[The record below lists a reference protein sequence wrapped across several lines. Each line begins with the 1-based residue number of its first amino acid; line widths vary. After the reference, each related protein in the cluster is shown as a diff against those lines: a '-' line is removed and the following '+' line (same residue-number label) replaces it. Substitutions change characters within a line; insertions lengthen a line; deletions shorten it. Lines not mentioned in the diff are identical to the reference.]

1 MSDAEAAGSDR
12 TPGPAGTVVRVELG
26 DDRRLPRWVWRL
38 ILAVAVS
45 VALFQATMS
54 ILDRLTSLLWL
65 VGIAL
70 FLSFAVEPAVN
81 RLAEKGWRRG
91 PATLLCFVVVIVASS
106 GFTFLMGEL
115 VVSQVSDLID
125 KAPDY
130 LDAIAEWADDTLG
143 ADISTQTITNR
154 IQDYQEEIAGLAADV
169 GGRVL
174 SLTGSFVGFVFN
186 GFTILLF
193 AYYMT
198 SQGPQMRRNLCSI
211 LPEER
216 QRNVMLLWELAIQKT
231 GGWLYSRLLLAL
243 ISGTCTWLFLLVLG
257 VPSPLALGLWVGL
270 VSQFIPAIGTYLAG
284 ALPVLIALLE
294 DPVDA
299 LWVLGFILVYQ
310 QIENYLLSPRITSQT
325 MDLHPA
331 VAFGAALGGAAM
343 AGPIGAIIALP
354 AAGVIQAFV
363 STFLDRHEVIDSHLT
378 EFEEIQ
384 QSEGD
389 SAMRR
394 AMRRLLRARP
404 ADADPRP
411 PEEATPGPAAETRP
425 EARGGTT
432 DT

>member
-1 MSDAEAAGSDR
+1 
-12 TPGPAGTVVRVELG
+12 
-26 DDRRLPRWVWRL
+26 
-38 ILAVAVS
+38 
-45 VALFQATMS
+45 MS

-65 VGIAL
+65 IGIAL

-81 RLAEKGWRRG
+81 RLADRGWRRG
-91 PATLLCFVVVIVASS
+91 RATLACFAVVIVATS

-115 VVSQVSDLID
+115 VVSQVSDLIER
-125 KAPDY
+125 APDY
-130 LDAIAEWADDTLG
+130 LDDIAAWANDTLG
-143 ADISTQTITNR
+143 ADISTGTITDR
-154 IQDYQEEIAGLAADV
+154 VQEYQEEIAGLATDV

-174 SLTGSFVGFVFN
+174 SLTGSFLGYVFQ

-211 LPEER
+211 LPQER
-216 QRNVMLLWELAIQKT
+216 QRDVMMLWELAIQKT
-231 GGWLYSRLLLAL
+231 GGWLYSRLLLAAV
-243 ISGTCTWLFLLVLG
+243 SGASTWLFLSVLG

-299 LWVLGFILVYQ
+299 LWVLGFIIVYQ
-310 QIENYLLSPRITSQT
+310 QIENYLLSPRITAHT

-331 VAFGAALGGAAM
+331 VAFGAALAGAAM
-343 AGPIGAIIALP
+343 AGPVGAVIALP

-363 STFLDRHEVIDSHLT
+363 STFLDRHDVIESELT
-378 EFEEIQ
+378 ELEHIRQ
-384 QSEGD
+384 TEGD

-394 AMRRLLRARP
+394 RMRRLVRARP
-404 ADADPRP
+404 GGDGGADGGAD
-411 PEEATPGPAAETRP
+411 GD
-425 EARGGTT
+425 GGS
-432 DT
+432 DPDDGRDDAGSADDP